1 MSKLVVI
8 SAPSGAGKTSIANC
22 LIIRIE
28 QLSFSISATSRSPR
42 VDEKDSVN
50 YYFKSID
57 EFKNDIN
64 KNLFVEWQEVYSDKF
79 YGTYLKELNRIWGL
93 NKVVLLDVDVFGG
106 INIKNKFE
114 KNCLSIFIMPPSKN
128 ELLNRLK
135 KRDSE
140 SQSQLLEREQK
151 MDLELN
157 QSSKFDCIIK
167 NIILEEACLEAEKI
181 IRNFLK

>member
-22 LIIRIE
+22 LINRIE

-79 YGTYLKELNRIWGL
+79 YGTYLKELNRIWAL
-93 NKVVLLDVDVFGG
+93 NKVVLLDIDVFGG
-106 INIKNKFE
+106 INIKN
-114 KNCLSIFIMPPSKN
+114 
-128 ELLNRLK
+128 
-135 KRDSE
+135 
-140 SQSQLLEREQK
+140 
-151 MDLELN
+151 
-157 QSSKFDCIIK
+157 
-167 NIILEEACLEAEKI
+167 
-181 IRNFLK
+181 

>member
-22 LIIRIE
+22 LINRIE

-64 KNLFVEWQEVYSDKF
+64 KNLLTKSVIPGSSFKNYLIDNLKIIDDKLFVSHDNGVFELPKTFDRGNQSNDEIVF
-79 YGTYLKELNRIWGL
+79 YDY
-93 NKVVLLDVDVFGG
+93 
-106 INIKNKFE
+106 
-114 KNCLSIFIMPPSKN
+114 N
-128 ELLNRLK
+128 ELLN
-135 KRDSE
+135 E
-140 SQSQLLEREQK
+140 S
-151 MDLELN
+151 
-157 QSSKFDCIIK
+157 
-167 NIILEEACLEAEKI
+167 EKI
-181 IRNFLK
+181 LL

>member
-22 LIIRIE
+22 LINRIE

-64 KNLFVEWQEVYSDKF
+64 KNFFIFPKF
-79 YGTYLKELNRIWGL
+79 LIMKNRSG
-93 NKVVLLDVDVFGG
+93 
-106 INIKNKFE
+106 
-114 KNCLSIFIMPPSKN
+114 
-128 ELLNRLK
+128 
-135 KRDSE
+135 SE
-140 SQSQLLEREQK
+140 
-151 MDLELN
+151 
-157 QSSKFDCIIK
+157 FFYC
-167 NIILEEACLEAEKI
+167 
-181 IRNFLK
+181 